1 MIRLRDHLFHPFHI
15 LDLRLEE
22 TSKVV
27 VHGGFYRSR
36 PAAEMAT
43 EATTKAKES
52 LTNSCQL
59 PHLVVGSSVFLSSS
73 AVVPIMFHLAVPCLL
88 IKRVV
93 FLLIYKNQSDKSDK
107 VELDGARSPGGSCS
121 GRPTSVPRPD

>member
-36 PAAEMAT
+36 PPAEMAT

-59 PHLVVGSSVFLSSS
+59 PHLVVGSSVFLTSS
-73 AVVPIMFHLAVPCLL
+73 AVVPIIVSLGRALSL
-88 IKRVV
+88 
-93 FLLIYKNQSDKSDK
+93 DKAGII
-107 VELDGARSPGGSCS
+107 L
-121 GRPTSVPRPD
+121 TYL